1 MVYLWMKCL
10 MVIPQIWR
18 HLLNIGWT
26 GLQHFPQ
33 LCLHLGSHAIFLTE
47 NWVPK
52 IHFNSTILASSLE
65 LLHPR
70 YVICVNSPCF
80 SRLHV
85 IIVDWFK
92 NQVLK
97 NVHIFFLKP
106 MASIYKTSYI
116 YIIILYE
123 AHISN
128 FFVGCHY
135 QIAVQLVFQVQFQ
148 KSIVGLSLS
157 LKRNVQCKFA
167 WTQFVGIFDVC

>member
-1 MVYLWMKCL
+1 
-10 MVIPQIWR
+10 
-18 HLLNIGWT
+18 
-26 GLQHFPQ
+26 
-33 LCLHLGSHAIFLTE
+33 
-47 NWVPK
+47 
-52 IHFNSTILASSLE
+52 
-65 LLHPR
+65 
-70 YVICVNSPCF
+70 
-80 SRLHV
+80 
-85 IIVDWFK
+85 
-92 NQVLK
+92 
-97 NVHIFFLKP
+97 

-167 WTQFVGIFDVC
+167 

>member
-1 MVYLWMKCL
+1 MTFTCKGVFDSETHALDRKTGL
-10 MVIPQIWR
+10 QIAL
-18 HLLNIGWT
+18 HIAQ

-85 IIVDWFK
+85 IIVD
-92 NQVLK
+92 
-97 NVHIFFLKP
+97 
-106 MASIYKTSYI
+106 
-116 YIIILYE
+116 
-123 AHISN
+123 
-128 FFVGCHY
+128 
-135 QIAVQLVFQVQFQ
+135 
-148 KSIVGLSLS
+148 
-157 LKRNVQCKFA
+157 
-167 WTQFVGIFDVC
+167 